1 MADQPV
7 SSAKLKKLRTPVRA
21 RFTKAFNELETEIK
35 KNEVKKADVE
45 KILRRLQTHHEK
57 LSILNMR
64 MEEALLRESASEDIF
79 TAEYESVC
87 EYEDNFS
94 NIMTDYEALAEKDD
108 VSTISGTAAMN
119 YQLPKL
125 DFKKFGGE
133 PREWITFWSQFSTI
147 DRDPQM
153 PPETKFQYLFQATAE
168 NSEVREAV
176 ESFPPSADNYP
187 KVIEYI
193 KSRFEED
200 EMLFEIYVRDLLRN
214 VRAKGKMSVVK
225 HYDRLETQLRALET
239 LGVARDKFAAML
251 YPLVESALP
260 EDTLRV
266 WERSQY
272 NALVNAYKKFIP
284 DYARLRTPL
293 NNLFERDVTWV
304 WDDKCQKAFTSLKE
318 SLTTHPTLHP
328 YQEGLPCQ
336 VYCNASTLGIAGVL
350 KQVHPDG
357 KTYPVQY
364 FSRCLRSHDRNY
376 YSSELECLAIVE
388 SVDKF
393 RWGGPSPTSKS
404 FRQEINTI
412 EVRTSLDLTD
422 NTAATL
428 CTHDMSNLSYT
439 VNSGGTKGE
448 NRAMAT
454 EVGAIGYTNGKLLR
468 GLDNR
473 ATPQQSKTIKKPLGR
488 FLRICQINVEG
499 LTTAK
504 TEILERMGR
513 DENIDIFALQE
524 THISEDHISRRWNTR
539 TNPDLCFVST
549 DHNNKPIP
557 TTKRI
562 LKKFPK
568 SQHHPIILEVGHFIP
583 VTLKP
588 FLPRWNLQKANWE
601 NFRAYI
607 DQNINR
613 IQPLPSN
620 YFRFVGLLMK
630 AGRKF
635 IPRGHRKEYIPVGKG
650 WDLLRKLG
658 NAEATNSVITNITP
672 NQIARHLE
680 TVSKVKIPKR
690 KKKAMKARIKEEFS
704 KSNNSSHLSSQV
716 NITEIE
722 TAIKLT
728 KKYKAAGND
737 EIPAEFLIELGK
749 RAKSW
754 LARFF
759 TIIMETGNI
768 PKEWRHS
775 KILAVLKPGKEP
787 TCSANFRP
795 IALLCTTHKLLERI
809 ILARLTPILDPEI
822 PVEQAGF
829 RGNRSCCD
837 RVASLTSF
845 IENGFQLGMKSAVV
859 LLDLSSAYDTVW
871 IDGLIYKLAKVLK
884 CKQTLNLLSSLL
896 SPRKFTVYLNS
907 KSSKEY
913 TIYNG
918 LPHGSVLSPLLYNW
932 YTHDIPQ
939 TTSKKFIYADDTA
952 ILAQAKTFEELEIQL
967 NKDLET
973 LHNYFENWSLRLNP
987 AKSVHCCFHLNNHRA
1002 ERKLKLFI
1010 NNSQITH
1017 SEHPKYLGIHLDRT
1031 LTFKT
1036 HLTKLKGK
1044 LSSRNNILHM
1054 LAGSSWGSDAN
1065 TLRTSA
1071 LTLIFSTAEYC
1082 APVWEGSCHTKLID
1096 TQLNSTLRIIT
1107 GVCQPTRIDWLPV
1120 LAHISPPELR
1130 RKEATKKMYQK
1141 LLDSPDLEIN
1151 PILQSPPKHRLNSR
1165 NPIWSRGNKLLS
1177 QIFNISEAWTNSWI
1191 SSDIPNKNLIT
1202 SPSVKI
1208 PGFSLP
1214 RREWVLLNR
1223 FRTGQGRCAEL
1234 MKLWGYTKDPN
1245 CA

>member
-1 MADQPV
+1 MELPLVNVSTCELRSVIRFFTAKNETEVKIHRNLVMVWKKPEKSAPKKAKVTISTGKVMAIVFWDCKRVLLVDYLPPNTTVNATRYCEVLTKLRAAIKRKRPGLLSRKVLLVHDNARPHAARTTQTLLENFKWEIFTHPPYSLELAPSYFHLLPALKFHLGGKHFAKCRRRRTTGYEDWTRLGTTVV
-7 SSAKLKKLRTPVRA
+7 SKNCYNDAAKSLQGHCISRSQSGKWHKAFKEGREEVADEPRSGRPTTARTDENVDRVLEVLRTDLTEDLQMRKVCAKLVPKVLTQDQKELRVLRCQELLDLIQNEPDFLNSVVTGDESWMFEYDPESKRQSCAWHTKSSLRPKKARMSKSRIKTMIIVFFDIRGIVHCAQEIETPFARVRTDIKDTVKLHHDNATSHTAFIITNFLARSNTPVIPHPPFSPDLAPCDFFLFPRLK
-21 RFTKAFNELETEIK
+21 REMKGKYWETVDNIQHH
-35 KNEVKKADVE
+35 VTTFLRSIPVE
-45 KILRRLQTHHEK
+45 E
-57 LSILNMR
+57 
-64 MEEALLRESASEDIF
+64 
-79 TAEYESVC
+79 
-87 EYEDNFS
+87 
-94 NIMTDYEALAEKDD
+94 
-108 VSTISGTAAMN
+108 
-119 YQLPKL
+119 
-125 DFKKFGGE
+125 
-133 PREWITFWSQFSTI
+133 
-147 DRDPQM
+147 
-153 PPETKFQYLFQATAE
+153 FQGAFQAWQT
-168 NSEVREAV
+168 R
-176 ESFPPSADNYP
+176 
-187 KVIEYI
+187 
-193 KSRFEED
+193 
-200 EMLFEIYVRDLLRN
+200 LRN
-214 VRAKGKMSVVK
+214 
-225 HYDRLETQLRALET
+225 
-239 LGVARDKFAAML
+239 
-251 YPLVESALP
+251 
-260 EDTLRV
+260 
-266 WERSQY
+266 
-272 NALVNAYKKFIP
+272 
-284 DYARLRTPL
+284 
-293 NNLFERDVTWV
+293 
-304 WDDKCQKAFTSLKE
+304 
-318 SLTTHPTLHP
+318 
-328 YQEGLPCQ
+328 
-336 VYCNASTLGIAGVL
+336 
-350 KQVHPDG
+350 
-357 KTYPVQY
+357 
-364 FSRCLRSHDRNY
+364 
-376 YSSELECLAIVE
+376 
-388 SVDKF
+388 
-393 RWGGPSPTSKS
+393 
-404 FRQEINTI
+404 
-412 EVRTSLDLTD
+412 
-422 NTAATL
+422 
-428 CTHDMSNLSYT
+428 
-439 VNSGGTKGE
+439 
-448 NRAMAT
+448 
-454 EVGAIGYTNGKLLR
+454 
-468 GLDNR
+468 
-473 ATPQQSKTIKKPLGR
+473 
-488 FLRICQINVEG
+488 
-499 LTTAK
+499 
-504 TEILERMGR
+504 
-513 DENIDIFALQE
+513 
-524 THISEDHISRRWNTR
+524 
-539 TNPDLCFVST
+539 
-549 DHNNKPIP
+549 
-557 TTKRI
+557 
-562 LKKFPK
+562 
-568 SQHHPIILEVGHFIP
+568 
-583 VTLKP
+583 
-588 FLPRWNLQKANWE
+588 
-601 NFRAYI
+601 
-607 DQNINR
+607 
-613 IQPLPSN
+613 
-620 YFRFVGLLMK
+620 
-630 AGRKF
+630 
-635 IPRGHRKEYIPVGKG
+635 
-650 WDLLRKLG
+650 
-658 NAEATNSVITNITP
+658 
-672 NQIARHLE
+672 
-680 TVSKVKIPKR
+680 
-690 KKKAMKARIKEEFS
+690 
-704 KSNNSSHLSSQV
+704 HLSSQV

-737 EIPAEFLIELGK
+737 EIPAEFIIELGK
-749 RAKSW
+749 SAKSW

-768 PKEWRHS
+768 PKEWRQS

-918 LPHGSVLSPLLYNW
+918 LPQGSVLSPLLYNW

-973 LHNYFENWSLRLNP
+973 LHNYFENWSLRLNR

-1044 LSSRNNILHM
+1044 LSSRNNILHK

-1071 LTLIFSTAEYC
+1071 LALIFSTAEYC

-1151 PILQSPPKHRLNSR
+1151 PILQSPPKHRLKSR
-1165 NPIWSRGNKLLS
+1165 NPIWSRGNQLLS
-1177 QIFNISEAWTNSWI
+1177 QNFNISEAWTNSWI

-1245 CA
+1245 CACNVPQSMSHILDDCPLYKFNGGISNLHSVTPEALNWLKALPLRL

>member
-1 MADQPV
+1 
-7 SSAKLKKLRTPVRA
+7 
-21 RFTKAFNELETEIK
+21 
-35 KNEVKKADVE
+35 
-45 KILRRLQTHHEK
+45 
-57 LSILNMR
+57 
-64 MEEALLRESASEDIF
+64 
-79 TAEYESVC
+79 
-87 EYEDNFS
+87 
-94 NIMTDYEALAEKDD
+94 
-108 VSTISGTAAMN
+108 
-119 YQLPKL
+119 
-125 DFKKFGGE
+125 
-133 PREWITFWSQFSTI
+133 
-147 DRDPQM
+147 
-153 PPETKFQYLFQATAE
+153 
-168 NSEVREAV
+168 
-176 ESFPPSADNYP
+176 
-187 KVIEYI
+187 
-193 KSRFEED
+193 
-200 EMLFEIYVRDLLRN
+200 
-214 VRAKGKMSVVK
+214 
-225 HYDRLETQLRALET
+225 
-239 LGVARDKFAAML
+239 
-251 YPLVESALP
+251 
-260 EDTLRV
+260 
-266 WERSQY
+266 
-272 NALVNAYKKFIP
+272 
-284 DYARLRTPL
+284 
-293 NNLFERDVTWV
+293 
-304 WDDKCQKAFTSLKE
+304 
-318 SLTTHPTLHP
+318 
-328 YQEGLPCQ
+328 
-336 VYCNASTLGIAGVL
+336 
-350 KQVHPDG
+350 
-357 KTYPVQY
+357 
-364 FSRCLRSHDRNY
+364 
-376 YSSELECLAIVE
+376 
-388 SVDKF
+388 
-393 RWGGPSPTSKS
+393 
-404 FRQEINTI
+404 
-412 EVRTSLDLTD
+412 
-422 NTAATL
+422 
-428 CTHDMSNLSYT
+428 
-439 VNSGGTKGE
+439 
-448 NRAMAT
+448 MAT

-524 THISEDHISRRWNTR
+524 THISEDHISRLKIPNYDLIAYENHPRYGLAILTKKDISNNSFPSIKSSHSISITHDSLTIHNIYKPPSQDWNQQVLPNTSHPSLYCGDFNSHHNSWGYTTTNTNGELLEEWANNNLLHLIYNPKQNGSFSSGRWNTR

-568 SQHHPIILEVGHFIP
+568 SQHYPIILEVGHFIP

-635 IPRGHRKEYIPVGKG
+635 IPRGHRKEYIPGWDKDTEELYRRYKDSDNEETAEMLINQLNSSRKEKWMQTVSDLDLTHSSRKG

-672 NQIARHLE
+672 NQIARHLQ

-768 PKEWRHS
+768 PKEWRQS

-918 LPHGSVLSPLLYNW
+918 LPQGSVLSPLLYNW

-939 TTSKKFIYADDTA
+939 TTSKNIEVIIPSPNFKNEILYEERVSLLHKIKSQAFGHNHPSTDDTA

-1044 LSSRNNILHM
+1044 LSSRNNILHK

-1071 LTLIFSTAEYC
+1071 LALIFSTAEYC

-1151 PILQSPPKHRLNSR
+1151 PILQSPPKHRLKSR
-1165 NPIWSRGNKLLS
+1165 NPIWSRGNQLLS
-1177 QIFNISEAWTNSWI
+1177 QNFNISEAWTNSWI

-1245 CA
+1245 CACNVPQSMSHILDDCPLYKFNGGISNLHSVTPEALNWLKALPLRL